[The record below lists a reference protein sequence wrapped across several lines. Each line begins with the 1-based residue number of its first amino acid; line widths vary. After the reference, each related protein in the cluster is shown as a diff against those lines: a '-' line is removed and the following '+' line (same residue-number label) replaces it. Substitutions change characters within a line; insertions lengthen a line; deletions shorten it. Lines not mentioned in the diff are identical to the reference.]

1 MLTKSGV
8 STILLSIQRRKYE
21 GGKVLVMIEPPDEKV

>member
-1 MLTKSGV
+1 MLTKAGF

-21 GGKVLVMIEPPDEKV
+21 EGKVLVMIEPPVEKV